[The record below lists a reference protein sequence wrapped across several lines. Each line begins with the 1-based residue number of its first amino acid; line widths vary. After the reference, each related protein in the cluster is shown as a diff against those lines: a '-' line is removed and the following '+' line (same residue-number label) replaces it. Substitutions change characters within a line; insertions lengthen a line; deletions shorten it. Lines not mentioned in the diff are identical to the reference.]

1 MIFKHETF
9 TSDSSDHANMVVHAK
24 TPVRDGSIPLD
35 DMPSPLFFGHAAY
48 TMTPQ
53 QAAMLGAPPGATA
66 EDDFELEGS
75 TVAEA
80 FENYPSAYNAKMEA
94 MKAAVDND
102 CQKIEEQKRKPKI
115 IVGNGAVN
123 RAAVQ
128 GARQAYQGRR

>member
-1 MIFKHETF
+1 
-9 TSDSSDHANMVVHAK
+9 MVIHAK
-24 TPVRDGSIPLD
+24 TPVRDGTIPLD
-35 DMPSPLFFGHAAY
+35 DMPAPLFFGHAAY

-75 TVAEA
+75 TIAEA
-80 FENYPSAYNAKMEA
+80 FESYPATFNAKIEA
-94 MKAAVDND
+94 MRSAVERD
-102 CQKIEEQKRKPKI
+102 CQKIADEKRKPKI
-115 IVGNGAVN
+115 VVGSAVN